1 MARYQKDEGEKTIMN
16 NEIEQNGLITEVI
29 DHMAAIQQ
37 RFQAEGEDEEKKWMM
52 MHTSDSDVI
61 DFLKVA
67 TVQMLHVIDAIGEL
81 EPVNGI
87 TISKQYNIP
96 RGSVSKITRRL
107 ADIYMIQFEPVPD
120 NKKEVLFRLTPL
132 GKKIFILHQQLHQHI
147 HHNMSR
153 FLHQYKIEDIRFL
166 VSLMKDVISTS
177 WVQIEEKAIQINEPA
192 RILSSK
198 VEISSESAEKNDI
211 VAMLQQLDAKKL
223 SRAKQLIQLAFFE
236 D

>member
-1 MARYQKDEGEKTIMN
+1 MN
-16 NEIEQNGLITEVI
+16 NEIEQNALITEVI

-37 RFQAEGEDEEKKWMM
+37 RFQAEAEGEDEEKKWMM